1 MIRHVCMFTLK
12 EENKESSITEFIRR
26 AQKLK
31 DLETIRQFNVV
42 RNAKDTPDSNYDVA
56 LVFDF
61 ETAKDLDTY
70 QKCPQHLEFG
80 DFVASVKK
88 ERACIDYEL

>member
-42 RNAKDTPDSNYDVA
+42 RNAKGTPDSNYDVA